1 MRCEKV
7 SVVGWPLLNR
17 AGVKRARLRRIRQVA
32 VSSDRDPLDLVTLQF
47 DTRPSV
53 LIERLTPT
61 VPWSSLRIA
70 SAG

>member
-7 SVVGWPLLNR
+7 SVVGWPLLNL
-17 AGVKRARLRRIRQVA
+17 AGVKRARLRRILQVA

-47 DTRPSV
+47 ETRPSV